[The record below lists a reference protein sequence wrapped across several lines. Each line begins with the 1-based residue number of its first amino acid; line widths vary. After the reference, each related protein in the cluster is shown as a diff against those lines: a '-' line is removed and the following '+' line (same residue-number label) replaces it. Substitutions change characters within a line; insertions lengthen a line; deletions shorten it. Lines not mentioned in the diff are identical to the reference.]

1 MAHLVKGT
9 QHADTGTHD
18 EQQQLNKTHHVESR
32 SGLRDLVQSLGEQ
45 QRSYRENV
53 NYITFDSVCVLTFTQ
68 VSLETLSV
76 INISYFFLSLC
87 L

>member
-1 MAHLVKGT
+1 MFSLIKENGPQFPNTTCLRANAFSEYCVAHLEKK

-45 QRSYRENV
+45 QRN
-53 NYITFDSVCVLTFTQ
+53 
-68 VSLETLSV
+68 
-76 INISYFFLSLC
+76 
-87 L
+87 